1 MNKKRIYNR
10 LLNNQGFTLIELL
23 SVVVIIALVSGISI
37 SGIISTTNNSKLK
50 SEKIFVD
57 KLSTLID
64 DYLDLYPPTK
74 KVGETITFTK
84 CKDATCTKN
93 YEVTANKVIKN
104 DDTKISLSDLIN
116 EKIVS
121 KTKLVNPKNKQQCYN
136 DEFANLEVIV
146 YKDSEYV
153 YYYYLD
159 LSGNNTTCDIA
170 DENAIINTLPDS
182 LKSKVGL
189 S

>member
-23 SVVVIIALVSGISI
+23 SVVVIIALISGISI
-37 SGIISTTNNSKLK
+37 YGITSTVTKSKLN
-50 SEKIFVD
+50 SEKIFVE
-57 KLSTLID
+57 KLSNLID
-64 DYLDLYPPTK
+64 DYLDLYPPTQK
-74 KVGETITFTK
+74 AGEEISFAKCNDVSCSKTYETTATKMQKTDGTQITL
-84 CKDATCTKN
+84 N
-93 YEVTANKVIKN
+93 
-104 DDTKISLSDLIN
+104 DLITTA
-116 EKIVS
+116 IVS
-121 KTKLVNPKNKQQCYN
+121 KKDLVNPKNKQRCYN
-136 DEFANLEVIV
+136 DEFINSEIIV

-159 LSGNNTTCDIA
+159 LSGNNTTCYITK
-170 DENAIINTLPDS
+170 ENAIINTLPEN